1 MDSDPACADVTVSPL
16 HTAGVD
22 IVRAAR
28 DWLGQH
34 DRVALATVT
43 ETWGSAPVPVGG
55 QMLIAPDGHFMGSVS
70 GGCVEG
76 DVLAAAEE
84 VVRSGKPRSLG
95 FGVENERAWRAGL
108 PCGGRINVYVEGLT
122 RGNDEAFLDRL
133 IDAREKREMVVVETA
148 LATGERRL
156 YQRGDANPEPVREVF
171 RRGTSRLIAPEEPE
185 KGDAVFLRAVP
196 PPLKVILIGATHITQ
211 VLSEVLRLAGYEA
224 TIVDPRTA
232 YASEE
237 RFANTPRL
245 TEWPETALPR
255 LGLDRHT
262 VLITLTHVD
271 QIDEEALSLALKSD
285 CLYIG
290 AIGSR
295 RTAAKRTEKLLAKG
309 FTEEDLARIHGPVGL
324 DIGAKTPPEIAVSIA
339 AEIIS
344 AHRGGA
350 KAKA

>member
-1 MDSDPACADVTVSPL
+1 MNSDLACGDVSVSPPQTTDL
-16 HTAGVD
+16 D
-22 IVRAAR
+22 IVKAAR

-34 DRVALATVT
+34 DRIAVATVT

-84 VVRSGKPRSLG
+84 VVRSGRPRSLG
-95 FGVENERAWRAGL
+95 FGVENETAWRAGL

-122 RGNDEAFLDRL
+122 RGSDEAFLDGL
-133 IDAREKREMVVVETA
+133 LEARQRREMVVVETA

-156 YQRGDANPEPVREVF
+156 YQRSDANPEPVRDVF
-171 RRGTSRLIAPEEPE
+171 RRGTSRLITPEVPE

-196 PPLKVILIGATHITQ
+196 PPIKVILIGATHITQ

-224 TIVDPRTA
+224 TVVDPRTA
-232 YASEE
+232 YASEN
-237 RFANTPRL
+237 RFANIARI
-245 TEWPETALPR
+245 TEWPEIALPR

-262 VLITLTHVD
+262 AIVTLTHVD

-309 FTEEDLARIHGPVGL
+309 FTEADLARIHGPVGL
-324 DIGAKTPPEIAVSIA
+324 NIGAKTPPEIAVSIA

-344 AHRGGA
+344 AHRGGG
-350 KAKA
+350 KAAA